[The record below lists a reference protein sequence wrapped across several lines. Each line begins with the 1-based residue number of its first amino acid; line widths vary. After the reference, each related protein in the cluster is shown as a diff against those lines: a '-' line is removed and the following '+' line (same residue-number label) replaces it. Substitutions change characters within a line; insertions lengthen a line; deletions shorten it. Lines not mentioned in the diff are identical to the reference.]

1 MFADQMVRGPF
12 KQWLHRH
19 VVTPQGPDTSVLAD
33 DIEFEL
39 PLGILG
45 RIVGG
50 PIAYRQTRAPVRVP
64 TRGDATGVR
73 DRSAG
78 HDQSRGIAG

>member
-50 PIAYRQTRAPVRVP
+50 PIAYRQLERLFAYRHAVTRRACETAAP
-64 TRGDATGVR
+64 ATTSPV
-73 DRSAG
+73 A
-78 HDQSRGIAG
+78 